1 MLEQKSDAYSKV
13 YITLEE
19 FKQKL
24 VELSST
30 DLSKIHIGHEWSWV
44 PYVKDHLTFLIEQ
57 VEGLAASLQ
66 DTKPPETLAEIK
78 ALKEMKIDLTD
89 SNIVE

>member
-1 MLEQKSDAYSKV
+1 MTQHSNNFLEVQTTFKE
-13 YITLEE
+13 ILE
-19 FKQKL
+19 KL
-24 VELSST
+24 TKLSST
-30 DLSKIHIGHEWSWV
+30 DLSKIHISYEWSWV

-57 VEGLAASLQ
+57 VEGLATSLQ

>member
-1 MLEQKSDAYSKV
+1 MSEQKSDAYTNV
-13 YITLEE
+13 YITLKE

-30 DLSKIHIGHEWSWV
+30 DLSKIHIGHEWSWM

-57 VEGLAASLQ
+57 VEGLTESLQ

-78 ALKEMKIDLTD
+78 ALKETKIDSTD
-89 SNIVE
+89 SSMIE

>member
-57 VEGLAASLQ
+57 VEGLTASLQ
-66 DTKPPETLAEIK
+66 DTKPPETSDEIK
-78 ALKEMKIDLTD
+78 ALKEMKIDSTD
-89 SNIVE
+89 LNIVK